1 MPKSDQHNDH
11 LPPVWNIRAPRC
23 REFTGRSD
31 TLDELRQ
38 SLLDDHICI
47 LASPQAEMPGI
58 GLSALALEY
67 AYSHASDYQVIWWID
82 AEHLATMGIEYAQ
95 LGKALDMVDQKD
107 DNHFFTLDKIKKRLE
122 HNQGWLLIFDNVPDP
137 ALIPSFLPEETEGHV
152 IITSPQP
159 SRNSSITSLII
170 EPLDP
175 ASLDSLYPHSNI
187 EEFGTDAHLNGNLL
201 ALNILAAY
209 SDQTGEPMD
218 DMLKAVQNNSNSLE
232 DPTYAHAIQ
241 TALRFPLSILVRN
254 YPASKDFLALCSFL
268 NPGHIPLSLFD
279 NIDGILTKRLV
290 DAMQDD
296 DAVQEL
302 ISPLLELKLVSQNEN
317 GISIHPAIQHAV
329 REGMSETPFAAWCN
343 ASVKLVNNAFP
354 FETQYETPNPTC
366 TRLIPHLLHATSIA
380 EEHGIALEYVS
391 TLLYQAGL
399 YIHAHRLLEEAQM
412 CYLRSINIAER
423 KLGTIHQT
431 IATRVNNLGIV
442 EQELGNLD
450 NAQTC
455 FERAM
460 EICETIYGPTKE
472 AVYTGIPDS
481 MLTMPLRN
489 LCSVLEEKGN
499 VKRAQRAFEKAMKIF
514 VDVYGWNHSIVAECA
529 HNFGNTWLKLHK
541 HSKAQ
546 NCFIKAVRAEENAHE
561 CDNIA
566 LARYLNSLGIV
577 LLKTDN
583 PTLAAEQLGR
593 ALRLDQNEFGEQ
605 HVNVARDLTNL
616 GHAYKQLKQ
625 LDDAEAVYR
634 DALNIIEDQEED
646 CQADLASLLLNLGV
660 ILLGKSESA
669 QARTLLDQSLQLHQ
683 EIYGE
688 NSREL
693 ISVQVNLGKALDGLD
708 ASTQAKAMYENSLA
722 ILKDQD
728 PENHTDH
735 ATILYRL
742 GRSHEKDKDY
752 NESIKYYE
760 QAMNMDT
767 EHNGQDHPSVA
778 RDAYGV
784 GSVLIRQGDTIV
796 AMGHLTLALDI
807 YERTVGKNHPK
818 TRSVRKKLDEITH

>member
-1 MPKSDQHNDH
+1 MPQSDQHSDS

-23 REFTGRSD
+23 REFTNRSD
-31 TLDELRQ
+31 TLEDLHQ

-47 LASPQAEMPGI
+47 LAPPQAEMPGI
-58 GLSALALEY
+58 GLSTLALEY
-67 AYSHASDYQVIWWID
+67 AYTHASDYQVVWWMD
-82 AEHLATMGIEYAQ
+82 AEHLSSMCIEFTQ

-107 DNHFFTLDKIKKRLE
+107 DNRFFSIDRIKRRLE
-122 HNQGWLLIFDNVPDP
+122 QHQGWLLIFDNVPDP
-137 ALIPSFLPEETEGHV
+137 SLIPSFLPEQTEGHV

-159 SRNSSITSLII
+159 TQHTAISSITV

-175 ASLDSLYPHSNI
+175 ESLDSLYPHAHLGESEISNP
-187 EEFGTDAHLNGNLL
+187 LNGNLL
-201 ALNILAAY
+201 ALNIINAY
-209 SDQTGEPMD
+209 HDETGDPID
-218 DMLKAVQNNSNSLE
+218 AMLNALQQNLNSLE
-232 DPTYAHAIQ
+232 RPTHALAIQ
-241 TALRFPLSILVRN
+241 AALRFPLSLLSQK
-254 YPASKDFLALCSFL
+254 YPAAKDFLALCSFL

-279 NIDGILTKRLV
+279 KIDKILTPRLIE
-290 DAMQDD
+290 AMRTDED
-296 DAVQEL
+296 IEEL
-302 ISPLLELKLVSQNEN
+302 ISPLLKLNLVSRSED
-317 GISIHPAIQHAV
+317 GISIHPSIQLAV
-329 REGMSETPFAAWCN
+329 REGMSETPFLAWSNAA
-343 ASVKLVNNAFP
+343 VKLINCAFP
-354 FETQYETPNPTC
+354 FETQYETPNPVC
-366 TRLIPHLLHATSIA
+366 TRLISHLLHVTNIA
-380 EEHGIALEYVS
+380 EERDVALEYVS

-472 AVYTGIPDS
+472 AVYTGIPDA

-489 LCSVLEEKGN
+489 LCRVLEEKGD
-499 VKRAQRAFEKAMKIF
+499 VKRAQRAFEKAMKTF
-514 VDVYGWNHSIVAECA
+514 VDVYGWNHSVVAECA
-529 HNFGNTWLKLHK
+529 HNFGNTWLRLEK

-577 LLKTDN
+577 LLKTNN
-583 PTLAAEQLGR
+583 PTLAAEQIGR
-593 ALRLDQNEFGEQ
+593 ALRLDQNEFGEK
-605 HVNVARDLTNL
+605 HLSVARDLINL

-625 LDDAEAVYR
+625 LDDAETVYR
-634 DALNIIEDQEED
+634 EALTILEDQDDDRQTEF
-646 CQADLASLLLNLGV
+646 AALLLNLGAIMV
-660 ILLGKSESA
+660 GKNDYA
-669 QARTLLDQSLQLHQ
+669 QARTLLDQSHQLHQ
-683 EIYGE
+683 EIYGKDA
-688 NSREL
+688 REL

-708 ASTQAKAMYENSLA
+708 ASTQARSMYEHSLE
-722 ILKDQD
+722 ILKIHD
-728 PENHTDH
+728 PDNHTDH

-742 GRSHEKDKDY
+742 GRSYEKDGDY
-752 NESIKYYE
+752 SESIKYYE
-760 QAMNMDT
+760 QAMAMDT
-767 EHNGQDHPSVA
+767 EHRGPDHPNVA
-778 RDAYGV
+778 RDACGV

-807 YERTVGKNHPK
+807 YERTVGKDHAK
-818 TRSVRKKLDEITH
+818 TRSVRKKLDEITN